1 MHRIQRHR
9 DFRQKKKPS
18 KSSGTEILT
27 FCLCLVFL
35 LLCLIYWC
43 SHRLLI
49 PHPAHY
55 RNLGQS
61 NYAFLISTEAS
72 WVSSDRQ
79 SCDDLLMMPNSA
91 FFQVIKSARV
101 MKKAVGH
108 LITFMEKE
116 REEARILNGSVEE
129 EASYFVQA

>member
-1 MHRIQRHR
+1 MLNMEFKRCIEFR
-9 DFRQKKKPS
+9 DMETLGRKRKSLPS
-18 KSSGTEILT
+18 ESSGTEILT

-43 SHRLLI
+43 SHRVLI

-72 WVSSDRQ
+72 WVNSD
-79 SCDDLLMMPNSA
+79 SH
-91 FFQVIKSARV
+91 V
-101 MKKAVGH
+101 M
-108 LITFMEKE
+108 IC
-116 REEARILNGSVEE
+116 
-129 EASYFVQA
+129 